1 MVGTSGTSAPS
12 NKTVTT
18 ENTSSNSGPKVDQA
32 PPAQDDVKRF
42 NDSLGRRERDQQG
55 KGDQQ
60 SGDKEGS
67 QDGSGSRRD
76 NKGQS
81 NTQSEP
87 PSPMQLFG
95 KMNINQTQTVKPAQP
110 LSPMASDNRLNEL
123 AQNLTSRIVVGETN
137 GTAEVRIQLNDA
149 VLPGTEVRISERDGK
164 LVAEFVISNADSSN
178 FLNQR
183 QDDLAARLS
192 KVLQKDVDVITVQD
206 SGTGT
211 NEGDSNRRSSQEY
224 QGDGENDEDG
234 KDDGL

>member
-12 NKTVTT
+12 NSTVNT
-18 ENTSSNSGPKVDQA
+18 ESTSSNSGPKMDQS

-42 NDSLGRRERDQQG
+42 NESLERRERDQQG

-60 SGDKEGS
+60 SGDKDGG

-76 NKGQS
+76 DKGQGNS
-81 NTQSEP
+81 QSEP
-87 PSPMQLFG
+87 QSPMQLFG
-95 KMNINQTQTVKPAQP
+95 KMNTNQSQPVKPAQP

-123 AQNLTSRIVVGETN
+123 AQNLTSRIMVGETS
-137 GTAEVRIQLNDA
+137 GSTEVRIQLNEA
-149 VLPGTEVRISERDGK
+149 VLPGTEVRISERDGR

-183 QDDLAARLS
+183 QDDLASRLS

-206 SGTGT
+206 SGAGT

-224 QGDGENDEDG
+224 QGDDEEDEDG
-234 KDDGL
+234 EDDGL

>member
-12 NKTVTT
+12 NNTVNTN
-18 ENTSSNSGPKVDQA
+18 NTSSDSGPKIDQGA
-32 PPAQDDVKRF
+32 PAQDDVKRF
-42 NDSLGRRERDQQG
+42 NDSLERRERDQEG

-60 SGDKEGS
+60 SGDKDGN
-67 QDGSGSRRD
+67 QDGSGSQRD
-76 NKGQS
+76 DKHQS
-81 NTQSEP
+81 NTPSEHQ
-87 PSPMQLFG
+87 SPMQLFG
-95 KMNINQTQTVKPAQP
+95 KRNVNQPQTVSPAQS
-110 LSPMASDNRLNEL
+110 LAPMASDNRLNEL
-123 AQNLTSRIVVGETN
+123 AQNLTSRILVGETN

-164 LVAEFVISNADSSN
+164 LVAEFIISNADSSN

-211 NEGDSNRRSSQEY
+211 NEGDGNRRSSQEY
-224 QGDGENDEDG
+224 QGDDQDSED
-234 KDDGL
+234 DHL